1 MGIVDPSVCP
11 IPLQKLNR
19 SRPGVALIIRKARA
33 SPCENTPRI
42 PVRNASSDSPEAS
55 YLMLIDGW
63 IGDPVEQRAWRNAE
77 IFIDGKTFGAA
88 TCVRRRRSDIARSP
102 ASTALESAGFTLVIE
117 LNSLEVGRH
126 ELVLCIEGKYAL
138 PTVDFEITPGRSN
151 AAVVDSSRFHFD
163 RDAKFR
169 FQFGMP
175 GSIRGTV
182 TSRSGA
188 VATEL
193 YALFDE
199 CDAYPAQ
206 LDVAEAGYIR
216 TPSVTPFLACFVTQK
231 MALGTHTLRFAV
243 RAGDDSLLH
252 VSERS
257 TIEITP
263 LSISGLHPRL
273 ADSLA
278 LASIDWADQPTSAE
292 IASPLPRTVSRGT
305 IVGVRGWAVD
315 IAARWKCAVCARTS
329 HGRWICP
336 RPATAE
342 CMEVSRRG
350 RSSPA
355 ETSAPV
361 ISSQNAIR
369 SLIAPAPGSKS
380 TSPD

>member
-1 MGIVDPSVCP
+1 
-11 IPLQKLNR
+11 
-19 SRPGVALIIRKARA
+19 
-33 SPCENTPRI
+33 
-42 PVRNASSDSPEAS
+42 
-55 YLMLIDGW
+55 MLIDGW

-77 IFIDGKTFGAA
+77 IFIDGKTFAAA

-163 RDAKFR
+163 RDATFR

-175 GSIRGTV
+175 GFIRGTV
-182 TSRSGA
+182 TSRSPGV

-206 LDVAEAGYIR
+206 LDVAEAGYVR
-216 TPSVTPFLACFVTQK
+216 TPGVTPFLACFVTQK

-278 LASIDWADQPTSAE
+278 LASIDWADQPASAE
-292 IASPLPRTVSRGT
+292 IASPLPRAVSRGT

-315 IAARWKCAVCARTS
+315 IAARDSAKRAFVRFAN
-329 HGRWICP
+329 G
-336 RPATAE
+336 ATFE
-342 CMEVSRRG
+342 MEMRG
-350 RSSPA
+350 LREDVA
-355 ETSAPV
+355 
-361 ISSQNAIR
+361 R
-369 SLIAPAPGSKS
+369 SLDMPAARYCGMHGSIATRALEPGRNVGSCYIIAKRDS
-380 TSPD
+380 IAYRSGTGIEIDVSD